1 MNNLII
7 KFNGESYVAKY
18 NEQTEYYELEL
29 KAPEIGGV
37 YQADI
42 EYKDVIGDLANDYKD
57 IQILSKKRVEIHT
70 NKTFMWIFSY
80 IDFSVKACIEI
91 EDYEIN
97 MDEETNATSL
107 FVILKKLTT
116 SSRDITAIKKDNEVV
131 YWGTIAEVSKEND
144 RYEYSTKYFTN
155 MFDRFIKLENGDLI
169 RTTGVEDFIANAIR
183 KNFTENADALINIPY
198 LDIEVKTHT
207 KKETSVTNVEHGI
220 YNLHTWMTNCTQNY
234 DIVYSLS
241 IANKRLKL
249 TIENKSYN
257 KELIDVNAQPISKY
271 EEVFETDVV
280 SKVTVLYN
288 KKGDIEKPGE
298 YTLYL
303 LIDRTTTTDMMN
315 PNRSEGKVTT
325 IYTENYEDANQ
336 AALDEMKSNT
346 YNHNI
351 TFNYYDRYLKLGT
364 PIAIKTKESSIY
376 DTYIST
382 VKITNSKFYEY
393 TCGNIRIKFIDK
405 LLKER
410 KK

>member
-116 SSRDITAIKKDNEVV
+116 SSRDIIAIKKDNEVV

-234 DIVYSLS
+234 DIVYNSSNLKKEIESYINENFSAGEKSAIAARDLS
-241 IANKRLKL
+241 AV
-249 TIENKSYN
+249 TIKENEN
-257 KELIDVNAQPISKY
+257 VNWWENNYQ
-271 EEVFETDVV
+271 
-280 SKVTVLYN
+280 TV
-288 KKGDIEKPGE
+288 D
-298 YTLYL
+298 
-303 LIDRTTTTDMMN
+303 
-315 PNRSEGKVTT
+315 
-325 IYTENYEDANQ
+325 
-336 AALDEMKSNT
+336 
-346 YNHNI
+346 
-351 TFNYYDRYLKLGT
+351 
-364 PIAIKTKESSIY
+364 
-376 DTYIST
+376 
-382 VKITNSKFYEY
+382 
-393 TCGNIRIKFIDK
+393 
-405 LLKER
+405 
-410 KK
+410 